1 MGKFMSVIA
10 AFLLGVSVWSQDQA
24 VKVLFDV
31 TSSSEKVQEAAVR
44 HADMM
49 SQYYSNSE
57 FEVVIYGGASAMAVQ
72 GKSTV
77 ADRIASMAERE
88 NVKVFLCQG
97 TMKRK
102 GIKEEE
108 LLPGIGTV
116 PDAIMELALK
126 QQQGWSY
133 IKEGN

>member
-1 MGKFMSVIA
+1 MTKMWSVIA
-10 AFLLGVSVWSQDQA
+10 AMLFGLFAWSQEQT
-24 VKVLFDV
+24 VKIVFDV
-31 TSSSEKVQEAAVR
+31 TSGSVKVQESAVR
-44 HADMM
+44 HVDMM
-49 SQYYSNSE
+49 SQYYTNSE
-57 FEVVIYGGASAMAVQ
+57 FEVVIYGGASDMAVN

-77 ADRIASMAERE
+77 AEKIGAIADRE
-88 NVKVFLCQG
+88 NVHFYLCEG

-102 GIKEEE
+102 GIEKAE

-116 PDAIMELALK
+116 PDAIMELAQK

>member
-1 MGKFMSVIA
+1 MRKYLSVVVTL
-10 AFLLGVSVWSQDQA
+10 FFGLSVWSQDQS

-31 TSSSEKVQEAAVR
+31 TSSDVKVQEAAIR

-49 SQYYSNSE
+49 SQYYPNSE
-57 FEVVIYGGASAMAVQ
+57 FEVVVYGGASPLTLKETSSVTERIAAMA
-72 GKSTV
+72 
-77 ADRIASMAERE
+77 ARE

-102 GIKEEE
+102 GIKEDE
-108 LLPGIGTV
+108 LLPGVGTV